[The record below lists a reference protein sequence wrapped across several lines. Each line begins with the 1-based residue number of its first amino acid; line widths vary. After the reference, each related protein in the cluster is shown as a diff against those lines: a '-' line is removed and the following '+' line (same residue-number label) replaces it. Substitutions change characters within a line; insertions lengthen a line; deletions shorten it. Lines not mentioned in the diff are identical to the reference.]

1 LADVLYQADSSLSD
15 RVLRK
20 NIHEAIAI
28 FGTEKT
34 PDRKIEITSF
44 LTDMHNLADNIIAA
58 TNFYNCGDHFQ
69 AELICTK
76 IIDSQPDNSDA
87 LCLLGRIKYQLSKN
101 QLTST
106 TDAGLRYHLWYYNNQ
121 IWNKTTWA
129 GVKALKS
136 PGDMWNY
143 QEIIWDLKPSL
154 ILEFG
159 SFFGGG
165 TLFFA
170 SLLEQINNK
179 SQVFSV
185 DIDHTSLNPKVR
197 NHPRIELM
205 LSSSTAPQ
213 VSQRIVEL
221 RREFPGPIFAILDSN
236 HEKQHVLGEMQ
247 LLRPLLQ
254 TGDYVVVEDSN
265 INGHPVLPGWGEG
278 PYEAMEEYFAIYPDD
293 YQRDDL
299 REQKFG
305 FTFATAGFLIRR

>member
-1 LADVLYQADSSLSD
+1 
-15 RVLRK
+15 
-20 NIHEAIAI
+20 
-28 FGTEKT
+28 
-34 PDRKIEITSF
+34 
-44 LTDMHNLADNIIAA
+44 MHNLTDNIIAA
-58 TNFYNCGDHFQ
+58 TKLYDCGDYFR
-69 AELICTK
+69 AELICSQ
-76 IIDSQPDNSDA
+76 ILDGQPDNSDA
-87 LCLLGRIKYQLSKN
+87 LCLLGRIKYNLSKN
-101 QLTST
+101 QLAST

-121 IWNKTTWA
+121 IWNSTTWA

-136 PGDMWNY
+136 PCDMWNY
-143 QEIIWDLKPSL
+143 QEILWDLKPSL

-159 SFFGGG
+159 SFYGGG

-170 SLLEQINNK
+170 SILEQINNT

-205 LSSSTAPQ
+205 LSSSTAPK

-221 RREFPGPIFAILDSN
+221 RREFPGSVFAILDSN
-236 HEKQHVLGEMQ
+236 HEKQHVLAEMQ

-293 YQRDDL
+293 YQRDYL

>member
-1 LADVLYQADSSLSD
+1 
-15 RVLRK
+15 
-20 NIHEAIAI
+20 
-28 FGTEKT
+28 
-34 PDRKIEITSF
+34 
-44 LTDMHNLADNIIAA
+44 MHNLTDNIIAA
-58 TNFYNCGDHFQ
+58 TKLYDCGDYFR
-69 AELICTK
+69 AELICSQ
-76 IIDSQPDNSDA
+76 ILDGQPDNSDA
-87 LCLLGRIKYQLSKN
+87 LCLLGRIKYHLSKN
-101 QLTST
+101 QLAST
-106 TDAGLRYHLWYYNNQ
+106 TDVGLRYNLWYYNNQ
-121 IWNKTTWA
+121 IWNSTTWA
-129 GVKALKS
+129 DVKALKS
-136 PGDMWNY
+136 PCDMWNY
-143 QEIIWDLKPSL
+143 QEILWDLKPSL

-159 SFFGGG
+159 SFYGGG

-170 SLLEQINNK
+170 SILEQINNT

-205 LSSSTAPQ
+205 LSSSTAPK

-221 RREFPGPIFAILDSN
+221 RREFPGSVFAILDSN
-236 HEKQHVLGEMQ
+236 HEKQHVLSEMQ

-293 YQRDDL
+293 YQRDYL